1 MQAISAQ
8 MTVTTHQMIHAR
20 SIAFMDPILARMI
33 VNTLRVAT
41 ATMVASTLGPIR
53 ALTSALIHPMDGAR
67 SNVTTDLAINA
78 REVAIIQRFNN
89 APVIAIILLPTV
101 AQVPVPTRR

>member
-1 MQAISAQ
+1 
-8 MTVTTHQMIHAR
+8 
-20 SIAFMDPILARMI
+20 
-33 VNTLRVAT
+33 
-41 ATMVASTLGPIR
+41 
-53 ALTSALIHPMDGAR
+53 MDGAR